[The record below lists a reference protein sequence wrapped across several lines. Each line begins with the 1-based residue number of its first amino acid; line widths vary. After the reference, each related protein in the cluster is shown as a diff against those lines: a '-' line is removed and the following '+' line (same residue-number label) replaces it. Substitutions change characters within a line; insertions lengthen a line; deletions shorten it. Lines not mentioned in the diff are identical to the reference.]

1 MGTSIALRIA
11 DVPVSRS
18 TRTVRAWRARAR
30 EKLMAKV
37 VLPTPPLPDEI
48 GMMRLMATGRI
59 RVYRAETFC
68 VRRSLRGM
76 NAQRR
81 LSLVAIESVQ
91 SMQIQLFRKLSL
103 FAELDD
109 RELASVAAVAKTR
122 RYAKDDVVFHA
133 DESGDG
139 FCLIREGQ
147 VKVTMISPEG
157 KEIILSI
164 LGPGDFFGEMAL
176 LDDEPRSATVVATE
190 ALDLITIWRSDF
202 LQILAENFDITRKV
216 LAEIS
221 QRLRTASNR
230 IESLATMDVYGR
242 LARFFLDLAKDQGKV
257 LDNGYVAVTRPTHQ
271 AIANM
276 IGTSRETVSR
286 LIHDLMR
293 QNLLISEGKTIYLKK
308 TALDQ
313 FREEA

>member
-1 MGTSIALRIA
+1 MQTS
-11 DVPVSRS
+11 
-18 TRTVRAWRARAR
+18 
-30 EKLMAKV
+30 
-37 VLPTPPLPDEI
+37 
-48 GMMRLMATGRI
+48 
-59 RVYRAETFC
+59 FF
-68 VRRSLRGM
+68 
-76 NAQRR
+76 RR
-81 LSLVAIESVQ
+81 LP
-91 SMQIQLFRKLSL
+91 L
-103 FAELDD
+103 FADLDD

-122 RYAKDDVVFHA
+122 RYAKDDVIFHA
-133 DESGDG
+133 DESGDV

-147 VKVTMISPEG
+147 VKVTMTSPEG
-157 KEIILSI
+157 KEIILAI

-190 ALDLITIWRSDF
+190 PLDLVTIWRSDF
-202 LQILAENFDITRKV
+202 LQILAENFSITRKV

-221 QRLRTASNR
+221 RRLRSASNR

-242 LARFFLDLAKDQGKV
+242 LARFFLDLARDQGKV

-271 AIANM
+271 SIANM

-293 QNLLISEGKTIYLKK
+293 QNLLLSEGKTIYLRR

-313 FREEA
+313 FRAEV

>member
-1 MGTSIALRIA
+1 
-11 DVPVSRS
+11 
-18 TRTVRAWRARAR
+18 
-30 EKLMAKV
+30 
-37 VLPTPPLPDEI
+37 
-48 GMMRLMATGRI
+48 
-59 RVYRAETFC
+59 
-68 VRRSLRGM
+68 
-76 NAQRR
+76 
-81 LSLVAIESVQ
+81 
-91 SMQIQLFRKLSL
+91 MQPSFFRKFAL

-109 RELASVAAVAKTR
+109 RELASIAAVAKSR

-133 DESGDG
+133 DESGDV

-157 KEIILSI
+157 KEIILSL

-190 ALDLITIWRSDF
+190 ALDLVTIWRSDF
-202 LQILAENFDITRKV
+202 LQILQENFTITRKV
-216 LAEIS
+216 FAELS
-221 QRLRTASNR
+221 RRLRTASNR

-242 LARFFLDLAKDQGKV
+242 LARFFLELAQESGKS

-293 QNLLISEGKTIYLKK
+293 QNLLLSEGKTIYLRK

-313 FREEA
+313 FRAEL

>member
-1 MGTSIALRIA
+1 
-11 DVPVSRS
+11 
-18 TRTVRAWRARAR
+18 
-30 EKLMAKV
+30 
-37 VLPTPPLPDEI
+37 
-48 GMMRLMATGRI
+48 
-59 RVYRAETFC
+59 
-68 VRRSLRGM
+68 
-76 NAQRR
+76 
-81 LSLVAIESVQ
+81 
-91 SMQIQLFRKLSL
+91 MQGSFFRKFDL

-109 RELASVAAVAKTR
+109 RELTSIANVAKTR

-133 DESGDG
+133 DESGDI
-139 FCLIREGQ
+139 FCLIKEGQ

-157 KEIILSI
+157 KEIILSM

-176 LDDEPRSATVVATE
+176 LDDEPRSATVIATE
-190 ALDLITIWRSDF
+190 TLELVTIWRSDF
-202 LQILAENFDITRKV
+202 LSILSENFSITKKV
-216 LAEIS
+216 LKEIS
-221 QRLRTASNR
+221 IRLRNASNR

-286 LIHDLMR
+286 LIHDLMK
-293 QNLLISEGKTIYLKK
+293 QNLLLSEGKTIYLRK

-313 FREEA
+313 FRAEV

>member
-1 MGTSIALRIA
+1 
-11 DVPVSRS
+11 
-18 TRTVRAWRARAR
+18 
-30 EKLMAKV
+30 
-37 VLPTPPLPDEI
+37 
-48 GMMRLMATGRI
+48 
-59 RVYRAETFC
+59 
-68 VRRSLRGM
+68 
-76 NAQRR
+76 
-81 LSLVAIESVQ
+81 
-91 SMQIQLFRKLSL
+91 MQAAFFRKFPL
-103 FAELDD
+103 FADLDE
-109 RELASVAAVAKTR
+109 RELSAIAAVAKTR

-133 DESGDG
+133 DESGDV

-147 VKVTMISPEG
+147 VKITMISPEG
-157 KEIILSI
+157 KEIILSL

-190 ALDLITIWRSDF
+190 PLELVTIWRSDF
-202 LQILAENFDITRKV
+202 LQILAENFDITKKV

-221 QRLRTASNR
+221 QRLRQASNR

-242 LARFFLDLAKDQGKV
+242 LARFFLDLAKENGKM

-271 AIANM
+271 SIANM

-293 QNLLISEGKTIYLKK
+293 QNLLLSEGKTIYLRK

-313 FREEA
+313 FRAEV

>member
-1 MGTSIALRIA
+1 MRTALAFRSSRI
-11 DVPVSRS
+11 P
-18 TRTVRAWRARAR
+18 
-30 EKLMAKV
+30 E
-37 VLPTPPLPDEI
+37 P
-48 GMMRLMATGRI
+48 
-59 RVYRAETFC
+59 
-68 VRRSLRGM
+68 
-76 NAQRR
+76 
-81 LSLVAIESVQ
+81 
-91 SMQIQLFRKLSL
+91 MQGSFFRKFDL

-109 RELASVAAVAKTR
+109 RELTSIANVAKTR

-133 DESGDG
+133 DESGDI
-139 FCLIREGQ
+139 FCLIKEGQ

-157 KEIILSI
+157 KEIILSM

-176 LDDEPRSATVVATE
+176 LDDEPRSATVIATE
-190 ALDLITIWRSDF
+190 TLELVTIWRSDF
-202 LQILAENFDITRKV
+202 LSILSENFSITKKV
-216 LAEIS
+216 LKEIS
-221 QRLRTASNR
+221 IRLRNASNR

-286 LIHDLMR
+286 LIHDLMK
-293 QNLLISEGKTIYLKK
+293 QNLLLSEGKTIYLRK

-313 FREEA
+313 FRAEV

>member
-1 MGTSIALRIA
+1 MQTS
-11 DVPVSRS
+11 
-18 TRTVRAWRARAR
+18 
-30 EKLMAKV
+30 
-37 VLPTPPLPDEI
+37 
-48 GMMRLMATGRI
+48 
-59 RVYRAETFC
+59 F
-68 VRRSLRGM
+68 
-76 NAQRR
+76 
-81 LSLVAIESVQ
+81 
-91 SMQIQLFRKLSL
+91 FRKFPL
-103 FAELDD
+103 FADLDD
-109 RELASVAAVAKTR
+109 RELASIATVAKTR
-122 RYAKDDVVFHA
+122 RFAKDDVVFHA
-133 DESGDG
+133 DESGDI

-147 VKVTMISPEG
+147 VKITMISPEG
-157 KEIILSI
+157 KEIILSL

-190 ALDLITIWRSDF
+190 PLELVTIWRSDF
-202 LQILAENFDITRKV
+202 LQILGENFSITRKV

-221 QRLRTASNR
+221 RRLRSASNR

-242 LARFFLDLAKDQGKV
+242 LARFFLDLARDQGKV

-293 QNLLISEGKTIYLKK
+293 QNLLLSEGKTIYLRK

-313 FREEA
+313 FRAEAS